1 MNETLELIQQY
12 ANERHSLYRL
22 AAKKHLSDAEY
33 SRLQELDSQLPVL
46 WDRYRRELASRSSA
60 ASISRRAA

>member
-1 MNETLELIQQY
+1 MNETLDLIQEY

-22 AAKKHLSDAEY
+22 AAKKHLSDVES

-46 WDRYRRELASRSSA
+46 WDRYWRELASRLSA
-60 ASISRRAA
+60 PSTSRRAA